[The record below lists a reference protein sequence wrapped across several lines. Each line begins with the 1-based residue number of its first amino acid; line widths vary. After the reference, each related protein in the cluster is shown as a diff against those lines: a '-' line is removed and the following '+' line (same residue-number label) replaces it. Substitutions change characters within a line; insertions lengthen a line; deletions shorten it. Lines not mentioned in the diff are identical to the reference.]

1 MQTARN
7 PNPNPNPDP
16 DPNPNQVSP
25 PEAREARLIPLR
37 GAAYLVAALLIVL
50 VMLAVRVHRATRAAA
65 QARAHLEKRLAQALR
80 RKGP

>member
-1 MQTARN
+1 M
-7 PNPNPNPDP
+7 
-16 DPNPNQVSP
+16 SP

-80 RKGP
+80 QKGP